1 MVKITDEMKQLIH
14 KQKLGFVATISAD
27 NTPNLSPKGTIYVY
41 DDEHLIFADIKSP
54 KTMKNL
60 QSNPAIEINVVDP
73 ITRKGYRFKGTS
85 SIIVTGTEF
94 EKILSMYKDNGIE
107 SKINAIVKIH
117 VDFLDEITS
126 PSYDLGY
133 TEEEL
138 KTKWK
143 KYYLDN

>member
-1 MVKITDEMKQLIH
+1 MVTITDEMKQFIH
-14 KQKLGFVATISAD
+14 RQKLGFVATVSSD

-54 KTMKNL
+54 QTMKNL
-60 QSNPAIEINVVDP
+60 QSNPAIELNVVDP
-73 ITRKGYRFKGTS
+73 LKRKGYRFKGTS
-85 SIIVTGTEF
+85 KIILNGDEF
-94 EKILSMYKDNGIE
+94 EKIISMYQDNGIE

-126 PSYDLGY
+126 PSYDLGH
-133 TEEEL
+133 TEDEL
-138 KTKWK
+138 TSKWK